1 MERILKDFGH
11 TEKMGEAKEWYDG
24 YRFGNAEVY
33 NPFSIMSYVS
43 HGFKPEQ
50 YWIDSGSTSMITD
63 LLWNVDS
70 QNFEKVVDLV
80 TGGRVETRLDHMLT
94 YGRIMNKDDHLFSLM
109 ALSGYLRAVPIG
121 DGRYETSIPNNE
133 VRMAVENLTSSVF
146 PVDTGYFGQF
156 VRATIDGDAATMEE
170 TFQDI
175 LLHGNYLN
183 LKENAYEVIM
193 MTLMHS
199 LVKRYNVRTEH
210 KSGFG
215 RTDIVL
221 EPRNDGDQ
229 YRIFELKVSRS
240 ADRLETDA
248 KEAIEQ
254 IHRERYHL
262 GMPGE
267 VVLYGISFYG
277 NTLKVLIEKVQDGRD
292 NNLR

>member
-1 MERILKDFGH
+1 MDDERFGFTESEMERILKDFGH

-109 ALSGYLRAVPIG
+109 ALSGHLRAVPIG

-133 VRMAVENLTSSVF
+133 VRMAVES
-146 PVDTGYFGQF
+146 
-156 VRATIDGDAATMEE
+156 
-170 TFQDI
+170 DI
-175 LLHGNYLN
+175 LRIPRGYRILR
-183 LKENAYEVIM
+183 A
-193 MTLMHS
+193 
-199 LVKRYNVRTEH
+199 VRPCH
-210 KSGFG
+210 HRWRCS
-215 RTDIVL
+215 
-221 EPRNDGDQ
+221 NDGGNVPG
-229 YRIFELKVSRS
+229 YPAPWELS
-240 ADRLETDA
+240 
-248 KEAIEQ
+248 
-254 IHRERYHL
+254 
-262 GMPGE
+262 
-267 VVLYGISFYG
+267 
-277 NTLKVLIEKVQDGRD
+277 
-292 NNLR
+292 